1 MADDT
6 RHPMWMDSRN
16 LLADI
21 SRRLE
26 SLIRT
31 GTIAEV
37 DLAGPRV
44 RVVSGGLT
52 TNWLPWLELRAGDT
66 RTWNP
71 PTVGEQVVLLC
82 PSGEPGT
89 GIVLG
94 ALEST
99 THPAPDSSASTH
111 VTLYPDGARI
121 CYDHASGALTATGI
135 KTGMVQASQKVTV
148 DVPETEITGNV
159 TIDGDLL
166 VKGKGTV
173 TQLLSYLSGLS
184 GNAGPGGGS
193 VIKGPITQTGGN
205 LTTDG
210 GISAAGDVT
219 AGSIS
224 LQNHTHVEHGA
235 GGGITGAPL

>member
-1 MADDT
+1 MNSDA
-6 RHPMWMDSRN
+6 
-16 LLADI
+16 LLADL

-26 SLIRT
+26 SLIRL

-37 DLAGPRV
+37 DLTAPRV
-44 RVVSGGLT
+44 RVDTGGLT
-52 TNWLPWLELRAGDT
+52 THWLPWLECRAGTT

-82 PSGEPGT
+82 PSGEPAT

-94 ALEST
+94 ALNSDDI
-99 THPAPDSSASTH
+99 PAPDSSADTH

-121 CYDHASGALTATGI
+121 RYNHASGALEATGI
-135 KTGMVQASQKVTV
+135 KTALVQASQKVTV

-159 TIDGDLL
+159 TIDGNLL
-166 VKGKGTV
+166 VKGTGTI
-173 TQLLSYLSGLS
+173 TQLLTYLSGLS
-184 GNAGPGGGS
+184 GSAGSGAGAGT
-193 VIKGPITQTGGN
+193 VISGPITQTQ
-205 LTTDG
+205 G
-210 GISAAGDVT
+210 GINTSGAITAGGDVK

-224 LQNHTHVEHGA
+224 LQGHTHEEHGQ

>member
-1 MADDT
+1 MG
-6 RHPMWMDSRN
+6 MDSRA

-44 RVVSGGLT
+44 RVASGGLT
-52 TNWLPWLELRAGDT
+52 TNWLPWLELRAGAT

-71 PTVGEQVVLLC
+71 PTPGEQVVLLC

-99 THPAPDSSASTH
+99 AHPVPDSSPSTH

-121 CYDHASGALTATGI
+121 SYDHASGALTATGI

-166 VKGKGTV
+166 VKGKGTI
-173 TQLLSYLSGLS
+173 TQLLSYLAGLS
-184 GNAGPGGGS
+184 GKAGAGGGS
-193 VIKGPITQTGGN
+193 VIQGPITQTGGS
-205 LTTDG
+205 LSTDG
-210 GISAAGDVT
+210 GVKAAGDVT
-219 AGSIS
+219 AGAIS
-224 LQNHTHVEHGA
+224 LQGHTHAEHGT

>member
-1 MADDT
+1 MNSDA
-6 RHPMWMDSRN
+6 
-16 LLADI
+16 LLADL

-26 SLIRT
+26 SLIRL

-37 DLAGPRV
+37 DLTAPRV
-44 RVVSGGLT
+44 RVDTGGLT
-52 TNWLPWLELRAGDT
+52 THWLPWLECRAGTT

-82 PSGEPGT
+82 PSGEPAT

-94 ALEST
+94 ALNSDDI
-99 THPAPDSSASTH
+99 PAPDSSADTH

-121 CYDHASGALTATGI
+121 RYNHASGALEATGI
-135 KTGMVQASQKVTV
+135 KTAMVQASQKVTV

-159 TIDGDLL
+159 TIDGNLL
-166 VKGKGTV
+166 VKGTGTI
-173 TQLLSYLSGLS
+173 TKLLTYLAGLS
-184 GNAGPGGGS
+184 GNGTGAGGGT
-193 VIKGPITQTGGN
+193 VIRGPITQTE
-205 LTTDG
+205 G
-210 GISAAGDVT
+210 GINTSGAITTGGDVK

-224 LQNHTHVEHGA
+224 LQGHTHEEHGQ